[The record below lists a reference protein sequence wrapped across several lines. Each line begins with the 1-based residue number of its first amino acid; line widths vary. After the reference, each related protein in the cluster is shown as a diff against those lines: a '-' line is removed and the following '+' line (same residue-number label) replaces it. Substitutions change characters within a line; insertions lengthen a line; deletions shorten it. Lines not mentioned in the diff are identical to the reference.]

1 MSRHAGASHR
11 ALTVRGSAKARMHYV
26 QGSVAKRAGQES
38 AGVATLSQRAGA
50 ASEAAEAAPA
60 VSGRSLWCPPRM
72 PVHVAVTLHTACL
85 AMCNVMWLQK
95 RA

>member
-50 ASEAAEAAPA
+50 ASEAAEAAHPG
-60 VSGRSLWCPPRM
+60 VPNLLTR
-72 PVHVAVTLHTACL
+72 ACL
-85 AMCNVMWLQK
+85 YLGLSSQPL
-95 RA
+95 